1 MRRVAFLT
9 MESLEGFVADDELAC
24 GPLEQRGWAVDWVP
38 WRRRVDWNEWDAV
51 VIRTPW
57 DYQDDPGAFL
67 GVLTAIDRSSARLE
81 NDLSLVRWNL
91 RKTYLAEL
99 ASRGVAIVPTLWG
112 EALDGGRP
120 DELFARLASDEIIVK
135 PVIGANADDTFRL
148 APDAGLETLEALR
161 AAFASSAYMAQ
172 PFLPSIVAEGE
183 FSLFFFDGDYSHAIL
198 KTPKPGDFRVQ
209 EEHGGLI
216 QAVAAEPELLAC
228 ARRAIG
234 AVEPAPLYARVD
246 LVRSAADGFLL
257 MELELIEP
265 ALYFRMEAGAA
276 ERFARAFDA
285 RMRQRR

>member
-24 GPLEQRGWAVDWVP
+24 EPLARLGWEVGWVP

-57 DYQDDPGAFL
+57 DYQDDPEVFL
-67 GVLTAIDRSSARLE
+67 GVLAAIDRSSARLE

-99 ASRGVAIVPTLWG
+99 GSRGVAIVPTLWG
-112 EALDGGRP
+112 DALDGGHP
-120 DELFARLASDEIIVK
+120 DELFERLASDEIIVK
-135 PVIGANADDTFRL
+135 PVIGANAHDTFRL
-148 APDAGLETLEALR
+148 TRAAGLETVEALR
-161 AAFASSAYMAQ
+161 ATFASKAYMAQ

-183 FSLFFFDGDYSHAIL
+183 FSLFFFDGEYSHAIL
-198 KTPKPGDFRVQ
+198 KTPQPGDFRVQ

-216 QAVAAEPELLAC
+216 QAVSAERELLAC

-234 AVEPAPLYARVD
+234 DVEPVPLYARVD
-246 LVRSAADGFLL
+246 LVRVDSGAFLL

-265 ALYFRMEAGAA
+265 ALYFRMDTGAA

-285 RMRQRR
+285 RLRG